1 MKNLREL
8 VCTAIVVL
16 FAVAGA
22 AAPAGAQE
30 SKGQPARLF
39 VPFAA
44 GGSSDLVARQ
54 MARNLSDIWGMPVIV
69 ENRPGAAGTVAS
81 RALVQAPPDGR
92 TLLIVAS
99 GHAINELIYDKLP
112 YRTIGDFTPIAQV
125 ADIPNVLIVP
135 RASPYRTAAEAVA
148 AARAKPDGLSYGTA
162 GAGTSVHLAG
172 EMLKAM
178 TGAHLEAVHFKGD
191 SASLTALVGEHIPL
205 SFNTV
210 PGAKAQI
217 EAGAVRALGVTSGVR
232 SSSLPDVPTIGE
244 AAVKGYEVSNW
255 FGILG
260 PAGMDPRLVAK
271 LNADIRKSLSDAA
284 TVGKFGELGIMLK
297 VSTPQEF
304 DALIRSDIDKWRPV
318 IEKLGLRGATN

>member
-1 MKNLREL
+1 MKTPIAFIR
-8 VCTAIVVL
+8 A
-16 FAVAGA
+16 AVASALVVAGMFAPARADEPKGA
-22 AAPAGAQE
+22 AA
-30 SKGQPARLF
+30 RIL

-54 MARNLSDIWGMPVIV
+54 MAHKLTDIWGTPVIV

-81 RALVQAPPDGR
+81 RALVQSAPDGR

-99 GHAINELIYDKLP
+99 GHAINELVYDKLP
-112 YRTIGDFTPIAQV
+112 YRTLADFTPIAQV

-135 RASPYRTAAEAVA
+135 RASPYKNAADAVA
-148 AARAKPDGLSYGTA
+148 AAKAKPEGLSYGTA

-178 TGAHLEAVHFKGD
+178 TGARLEPVHFKGD

-217 EAGAVRALGVTSGVR
+217 EAGAVRALAVTSGAR
-232 SSSLPDVPTIGE
+232 SSSLPDVPTLGE

-255 FGILG
+255 FGMLG
-260 PAGMDPRLVAK
+260 PAGMDPKLVAK

-284 TVGKFGELGIMLK
+284 TMKKLEELGITIQLG
-297 VSTPQEF
+297 SAQEF
-304 DALIRSDIDKWRPV
+304 DKLIRNDIDKWRPV
-318 IEKLGLRGATN
+318 IERLGLRGATN